1 MSHTKQRSLRG
12 RTVAIIAAVVSV
24 LLAILLVVNR
34 QQVVDQ
40 LAVWQFHPSS
50 EVKALADR
58 SGMGDRGEFY
68 FYASRPALETAEAFN
83 QKCTRKEESTAIL
96 GCYAGGR
103 IYIYNV
109 EDKALDG
116 IREVTAAHEML
127 HAAYDRLSKGE
138 QERINALVEEEY
150 AKLRTDSAFAERM
163 AFYARTEPGQR
174 DNELHSII
182 GTEVATIN
190 PELEVHYKAYFT
202 DRSKVVAMHEKYASV
217 FQELQQRSEDLSNRL
232 TRLADQIE
240 KSVSQYNTDV
250 QQLNG
255 DIESF
260 NARASTGAFA
270 SEAAFQNERAALASR
285 ADTLEATR
293 TDINAKTDEYTRLRD
308 ELISVA
314 GQSDALNRSIDSS
327 LAPAPSL

>member
-12 RTVAIIAAVVSV
+12 HAAAIIAAVVSV
-24 LLAILLVVNR
+24 LLALLLVVNR

-40 LAVWQFHPSS
+40 LTVWQFQPSS
-50 EVKALADR
+50 EIQALADK

-68 FYASRPALETAEAFN
+68 FYASQPTLETAEVFN
-83 QKCTRKEESTAIL
+83 QKCDREEESTAVL
-96 GCYAGGR
+96 GCYTGGR

-109 EDKALDG
+109 EDKTLDG

-127 HAAYDRLSKGE
+127 HAAYDRLSEGE
-138 QERINALVEEEY
+138 RQRINALVEEEY

-163 AFYARTEPGQR
+163 AFYDRTEPGQR

-182 GTEVATIN
+182 GTEVADID
-190 PELEVHYKAYFT
+190 PKLEVHYKAYFT
-202 DRSKVVAMHEKYASV
+202 DRNKVVSLHEKYASV
-217 FQELQQRSEDLSNRL
+217 FKELQRRSEDLSNQL
-232 TRLADQIE
+232 TKLTDQIE

-260 NARASTGAFA
+260 NTRANTGAFS
-270 SEAAFQNERAALASR
+270 SEAEFQSERAALSVR
-285 ADTLEATR
+285 ADRLEAMR
-293 TDINAKTDEYTRLRD
+293 TEVNAKIEEYNRLRD

-314 GQSDALNRSIDSS
+314 GQSDALNRSIDST
-327 LAPAPSL
+327 LAPAPNV